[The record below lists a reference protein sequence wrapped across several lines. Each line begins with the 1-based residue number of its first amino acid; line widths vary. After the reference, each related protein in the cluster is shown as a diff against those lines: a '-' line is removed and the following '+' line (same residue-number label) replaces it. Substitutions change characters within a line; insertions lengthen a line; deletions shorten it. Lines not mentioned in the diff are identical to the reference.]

1 MSGNRGGRLSV
12 HDIVPG
18 CTMSNAY
25 LDVALMANSLPFK
38 YPGIIVENT
47 FLLRFLEVKTVITN
61 ENFDEKARQ
70 TICYMVSALAYSRW
84 GVWRKRE
91 PLVALLI
98 ASNCMYRFTL
108 SRPENIAVGFI
119 VTIEEAKDVATMEW
133 ALSDYIDGYIRD
145 FHDFL
150 SCSAN
155 SKTQFVNPF
164 DWTPLNFG
172 NSNWIPV
179 SKAYNFGFLFKTTSD
194 EVIRVQQQYRL
205 AFLEG
210 ALSPGAEVVVK
221 YLSSFLDVDY
231 LLCVDSIGDI
241 LSAECRLG
249 SVIAPAVAPA
259 PAEPGS
265 KPDSEPTA
273 LNAQPPF
280 TTNILGIT
288 QPYLAILQNR
298 SRTLIVMK
306 DAGAPLSDLIE
317 TQQFRQRWAQSRNLR
332 RAFFSQVGL
341 SALNLVLNL
350 RLCHNDIRPPNIAFR
365 DDSFCLLDFDF
376 AHSKTRPIEESAFA
390 PSIPLSLEDDIELQK
405 YNVVQMGFS
414 VAQIVPTVFM
424 LSGPKVFG
432 ICEVTA
438 AVSIWKGER
447 DDSEIDTAFDLWV
460 RSKGGLLLDFI
471 LAFRGATAWPPEL
484 AIDSEKYF
492 TDVLSDLLD

>member
-1 MSGNRGGRLSV
+1 
-12 HDIVPG
+12 
-18 CTMSNAY
+18 MSNAI
-25 LDVALMANSLPFK
+25 LDVALMANRFPFNS
-38 YPGIIVENT
+38 PGIIVENT
-47 FLLRFLEVKTVITN
+47 FLLRFLEVKAVITK
-61 ENFDEKARQ
+61 EDFYEKARQ
-70 TICYMVSALAYSRW
+70 TICYMISALAYSRW
-84 GVWRKRE
+84 GVWRKGE
-91 PLVALLI
+91 PLVSLLI
-98 ASNCMYRFTL
+98 ASNCLYRFTL

-133 ALSDYIDGYIRD
+133 APSDYIDGYIRD

-155 SKTQFVNPF
+155 SKSQFVNPF

-172 NSNWIPV
+172 SSDWIPV

-205 AFLEG
+205 AFAEG

-221 YLSSFLDVDY
+221 YLSSFLDVDC
-231 LLCVDSIGDI
+231 LVGVDSIQDI
-241 LSAECRLG
+241 LFAEG
-249 SVIAPAVAPA
+249 NVKKPAAAVAPP

-265 KPDSEPTA
+265 KPDSEPTV
-273 LNAQPPF
+273 LNAPPPF
-280 TTNILGIT
+280 ETNILGIT
-288 QPYLAILQNR
+288 HPYLAILQNR

-306 DAGAPLSDLIE
+306 DAGAPLSDLME
-317 TQQFRQRWAQSRNLR
+317 TQQFRQHWAQSRNLR

-341 SALNLVLNL
+341 SALNLVRNL

-365 DDSFCLLDFDF
+365 DDSFCLLDFDL
-376 AHSKTRPIEESAFA
+376 ARGKTRPIEESAFA
-390 PSIPLSLEDDIELQK
+390 PSIPLSLEDDIELKK
-405 YNVVQMGFS
+405 YKGAQMCFS
-414 VAQIVPTVFM
+414 VAQIVLTVFM

-432 ICEVTA
+432 IGEVTA

-484 AIDSEKYF
+484 AIDCKKYF